1 MLSPYPLRS
10 PCPAYSLWETLAS
23 SEPSRNADRCPKLPQ
38 NPLCRL
44 NSAHEEFYR
53 VFDDLFLLQLA
64 LVNAPREGRLD
75 SRRQCQMSVGN
86 DCKQND
92 SLSFLQLQACGQ
104 KSKDRETTLGIN
116 PSVLGDV
123 RNGRWDG
130 EAEASLSVRRLV
142 PVPHSLYLGTI
153 GAGLYCFQGLFVH
166 RFFFFR
172 INIVCLI
179 TG

>member
-1 MLSPYPLRS
+1 
-10 PCPAYSLWETLAS
+10 
-23 SEPSRNADRCPKLPQ
+23 
-38 NPLCRL
+38 
-44 NSAHEEFYR
+44 
-53 VFDDLFLLQLA
+53 
-64 LVNAPREGRLD
+64 
-75 SRRQCQMSVGN
+75 MSVGN

-166 RFFFFR
+166 RYFFFR